1 VGWSARF
8 LDNKTPKY
16 IHHSQPGYVF
26 GTDLQRADW
35 QYVIVCEGV
44 FDALSIN
51 GLAVLHQEIN
61 DRQVKLIRSL
71 GKEVIV
77 VPDQDAAGLNLV
89 DRAVEL
95 GWSVSMPDWQGCKDI
110 NDAVIKYGQ
119 LATLI
124 SILESRESSRVKI
137 ELRKRQ
143 IAKKF

>member
-1 VGWSARF
+1 
-8 LDNKTPKY
+8 
-16 IHHSQPGYVF
+16 
-26 GTDLQRADW
+26 
-35 QYVIVCEGV
+35 
-44 FDALSIN
+44 
-51 GLAVLHQEIN
+51 VLHQEIN